1 MRYATPIF
9 SVVLLVAI
17 AAVLFQMVQRR
28 LSEAAFAFTVNPEVL
43 EMLEQSLN
51 DQRELAR
58 LLPQESEVYR
68 QRFAEAERT
77 VHRLQILSHSRDALV
92 KRYETILLVAFAVI
106 VFSVAGISIARHLRL
121 QPRLDRLK
129 DALAALAAG
138 STDIEVGAAGR
149 DVVGRIAAMI
159 EQTSRVMARDRRRLA
174 ELSNLSSWQE
184 AARRQAHEMRTP
196 LTGARL
202 EIERLR
208 DLLKDQQLKHAA
220 AVDDAA
226 GGALQ
231 EIDRLGA
238 FARRFTSF
246 ARLPKAQLEPVD
258 LGAEAM
264 IFLDSF
270 GAAWSNLDFDLEAA
284 QGIAVALDREMM
296 RQVLTNL
303 CDNSSRSL
311 GSSRGSV
318 QLRVTSE
325 GSQAVVF
332 VSDNGPGVDQSIRD
346 RLFEPYAST
355 RAVGEGMGLGLAISK
370 KIMLD
375 FGGDLELYASS
386 SKGTTMRLTLPLI
399 DSKDSAP

>member
-43 EMLEQSLN
+43 EMLEQSLD

-129 DALAALAAG
+129 DALTALAAG

-159 EQTSRVMARDRRRLA
+159 EKR
-174 ELSNLSSWQE
+174 
-184 AARRQAHEMRTP
+184 
-196 LTGARL
+196 
-202 EIERLR
+202 
-208 DLLKDQQLKHAA
+208 
-220 AVDDAA
+220 
-226 GGALQ
+226 
-231 EIDRLGA
+231 
-238 FARRFTSF
+238 
-246 ARLPKAQLEPVD
+246 
-258 LGAEAM
+258 
-264 IFLDSF
+264 
-270 GAAWSNLDFDLEAA
+270 
-284 QGIAVALDREMM
+284 
-296 RQVLTNL
+296 
-303 CDNSSRSL
+303 
-311 GSSRGSV
+311 
-318 QLRVTSE
+318 
-325 GSQAVVF
+325 
-332 VSDNGPGVDQSIRD
+332 
-346 RLFEPYAST
+346 Y
-355 RAVGEGMGLGLAISK
+355 
-370 KIMLD
+370 
-375 FGGDLELYASS
+375 
-386 SKGTTMRLTLPLI
+386 
-399 DSKDSAP
+399 

>member
-129 DALAALAAG
+129 DALTALAAG

-208 DLLKDQQLKHAA
+208 DLLKDQQLKDAA

-226 GGALQ
+226 DGALQ

-386 SKGTTMRLTLPLI
+386 SKGTTMRLILPLI
-399 DSKDSAP
+399 NSKDSSQ

>member
-43 EMLEQSLN
+43 EMLEQSLD
-51 DQRELAR
+51 DQRKLAR

-208 DLLKDQQLKHAA
+208 DLLKDQQLKDAA

-375 FGGDLELYASS
+375 FGGDLELHASS
-386 SKGTTMRLTLPLI
+386 SKGTTMRLILPLI
-399 DSKDSAP
+399 NSKDSSQ